1 MTSFKKIRSYIEN
14 SSELDVMK
22 KKQPYKNNLKHTR
35 ILSNNSLKLANEIII
50 RNFSRTHEEYA

>member
-14 SSELDVMK
+14 SSELDMMK

>member
-1 MTSFKKIRSYIEN
+1 MTSFKKIRSYLEN
-14 SSELDVMK
+14 SSELEVMK
-22 KKQPYKNNLKHTR
+22 KKQPHKNNLKHTR